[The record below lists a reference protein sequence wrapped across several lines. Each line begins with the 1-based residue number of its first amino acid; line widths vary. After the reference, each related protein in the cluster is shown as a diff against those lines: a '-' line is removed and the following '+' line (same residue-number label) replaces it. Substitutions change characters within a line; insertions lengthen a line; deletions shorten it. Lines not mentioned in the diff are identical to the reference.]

1 MPKDKQRKETRK
13 KGKRTEEGSC
23 CSVLN
28 FFHPSPLVGWDFL
41 LLPPSFSLLLVP
53 SHRRED
59 FWFINDGF
67 GFVRVSN
74 LSRRHR
80 ASITAPILTH
90 PLPGYLLR
98 LSPPC
103 IPSQRHHFLLGL
115 PWKTRENLR
124 MRVRF
129 GGRGEK
135 EGRKLVNRDVS
146 WKMGGGVFIVELE

>member
-1 MPKDKQRKETRK
+1 MPKGKQRKETRK

-41 LLPPSFSLLLVP
+41 LLPPPFSLFLVP

-98 LSPPC
+98 LSLLLV
-103 IPSQRHHFLLGL
+103 FLHNATIFSSASRGKLA
-115 PWKTRENLR
+115 KTCECEFEG
-124 MRVRF
+124 VRRR
-129 GGRGEK
+129 GGNSLTETSRGKWE
-135 EGRKLVNRDVS
+135 EGCL
-146 WKMGGGVFIVELE
+146 L